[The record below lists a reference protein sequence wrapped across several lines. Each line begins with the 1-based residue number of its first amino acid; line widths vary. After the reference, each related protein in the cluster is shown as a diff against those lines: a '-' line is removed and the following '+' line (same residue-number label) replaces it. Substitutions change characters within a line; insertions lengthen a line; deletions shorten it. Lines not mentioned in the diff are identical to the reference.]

1 MTLFNALIITHD
13 GASSYEYRYNSEVDL
28 YFHLHETSERHEF
41 HQPEPHE
48 HYDDIIVVVE

>member
-48 HYDDIIVVVE
+48 HYDDIVVVE